1 MPATE
6 NQTNQT
12 TQQQPVVP
20 QVISSQPSVDIEAV
34 RAEAARKERD
44 AWQAKM
50 TEERKARED
59 LEAKLSKIEEER
71 KEAAMKKLPP
81 DERIQAQIRELQEA
95 YQKTAKQLENERL
108 FFNNQIQAI
117 NLVAYRERALRDA
130 GQEVIPE
137 LVVGVSEAEIDAALD
152 ASKSVYKRVQA
163 EFAAKYGRPLPGN
176 DFNGSIPLNNPAYPV
191 SSNDANAGLPTP
203 INPVVVQGLPQGEM
217 PMDIKDL
224 TSEEAVRSGRY
235 SGEMRRQLHGML
247 KSMGAPRN
255 PGWDSPR
262 YLQNNQVVPP
272 TPMQY
277 VQQPGGVMQPVGS
290 PNAPAIN
297 PQMVQQQRLTPA
309 QVEQQKAQQAI
320 QRTNSGQNPLL
331 SQNSGATTVLADA
344 MSYAAGTGVNAQG
357 AFATRF
363 ANSPPV
369 QQQPS
374 QQK

>member
-6 NQTNQT
+6 NQINPM
-12 TQQQPVVP
+12 TQQQPITSQTVP
-20 QVISSQPSVDIEAV
+20 PQQPIDIEAV

-44 AWQAKM
+44 AWQVKI

-59 LEAKLSKIEEER
+59 LEVKLAKIEEEK

-81 DERIQAQIRELQEA
+81 DERVQAQIRELQDA

-130 GQEVIPE
+130 GQEIIPE
-137 LVVGVSEAEIDAALD
+137 LVMGANEAEIDAALD

-163 EFAAKYGRPLPGN
+163 EFAAKYGRPMPGS
-176 DFNGSIPLNNPAYPV
+176 DLSGSIPMNNPSFPMV
-191 SSNDANAGLPTP
+191 SNDANAGLPTLV
-203 INPVVVQGLPQGEM
+203 NPVAVQGLPQGEM
-217 PMDIKDL
+217 PMDLKDL

-235 SGEMRRQLHGML
+235 SGEMRHQLHSML
-247 KSMGAPRN
+247 KNMGAPRN

-262 YLQNNQVVPP
+262 YLQNSQSAPP
-272 TPMQY
+272 APMQY
-277 VQQPGGVMQPVGS
+277 VQQPGGVMQPMGN
-290 PNAPAIN
+290 PTAPAIN
-297 PQMVQQQRLTPA
+297 PQMVQQQRLTPQ

-320 QRTNSGQNPLL
+320 QRTYSGQNPVL
-331 SQNSGATTVLADA
+331 SQNTGASTALAGVMA
-344 MSYAAGTGVNAQG
+344 YSAGTGVNAQG